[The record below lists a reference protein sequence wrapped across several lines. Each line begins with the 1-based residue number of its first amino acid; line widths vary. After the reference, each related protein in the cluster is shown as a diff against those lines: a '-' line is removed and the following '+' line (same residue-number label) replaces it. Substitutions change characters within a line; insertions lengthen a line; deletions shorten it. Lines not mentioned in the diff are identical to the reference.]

1 MMEYMSV
8 DDMLHGGD
16 MAWPSAP
23 QTAPSPGVHEL
34 GHAEP
39 FTPPARQ
46 GVEHATPPS
55 ASPDLDVDVDDAP
68 RHYRRM
74 MDILRTA
81 PMVVLADRQIT

>member
-1 MMEYMSV
+1 MEYMSV
-8 DDMLHGGD
+8 DGMLHGGD
-16 MAWPSAP
+16 MAWLSAP
-23 QTAPSPGVHEL
+23 QAAPSPGVHGL

-55 ASPDLDVDVDDAP
+55 ASPDLNADADDAP

-74 MDILRTA
+74 VDILGMA
-81 PMVVLADRQIT
+81 PIAVLPDKQIT